1 VTGVSRKVDRRD
13 PQIADDG
20 VPEAMRLSAKLGQF
34 GSTSHLSRARR
45 ALDTL
50 DLSIINYKK

>member
-1 VTGVSRKVDRRD
+1 VSRKVDRRD